1 MKQRLSSAILVFN
14 IYVSDFHRQ
23 GYIKN
28 LYGGGGGG
36 GVYSVQYL
44 IGSAFNYTDHGYT
57 VMATCFQSSSKQ
69 QTLLSSLFSET

>member
-1 MKQRLSSAILVFN
+1 MV
-14 IYVSDFHRQ
+14 VVVVDT
-23 GYIKN
+23 
-28 LYGGGGGG
+28 
-36 GVYSVQYL
+36 VQYL